1 MVATEQSGWREAA
14 AVDLEWLAESK
25 SRLQKPQMSTTY
37 EKTEDGG
44 TLSLAELGGVGELL
58 VFFFIFYFFAFLQR
72 CLLASAPSFCC

>member
-44 TLSLAELGGVGELL
+44 TLSLAESGGVGELL
-58 VFFFIFYFFAFLQR
+58 VFLF
-72 CLLASAPSFCC
+72 